1 MTLDKLVV
9 HDCLLPDVAATA
21 VAAGKLATLCRPGD
35 VICLFGDLGA
45 GKTTFA
51 RGFMRALGVS
61 DDIPSP
67 TFNLLLTY
75 DTVIG
80 TVWHFDLY
88 RLNTADE
95 IHELGFEDAMADGIS
110 LIEWPDRLGSW
121 LPARRV
127 EIHLVETQENTCRQL
142 FLHAVGDGSS
152 RWLIPW

>member
-1 MTLDKLVV
+1 MT
-9 HDCLLPDVAATA
+9 ATI
-21 VAAGKLATLCRPGD
+21 VAAGKLAALCRPGD

-110 LIEWPDRLGSW
+110 LIEWPDRLGDW
-121 LPARRV
+121 LPERRI
-127 EIHLVETQENTCRQL
+127 EIYLTETNLDTCRQL
-142 FLHAVGDGSS
+142 QLRAVGAGFE
-152 RWLIPW
+152 RWRAPW

>member
-1 MTLDKLVV
+1 MV
-9 HDCLLPDVAATA
+9 HDCLLPDVTATT
-21 VAAGKLATLCRPGD
+21 VAAGKLAALCRPGD

-51 RGFMRALGVS
+51 RGFMRALGVA

-88 RLNTADE
+88 RLNEPNE
-95 IHELGFEDAMADGIS
+95 IIELGFEDAMSDGIS
-110 LIEWPDRLGSW
+110 LIEWPDRLGNW
-121 LPARRV
+121 LPERRI
-127 EIHLVETQENTCRQL
+127 EIYLTETKVDTCRQL
-142 FLHAVGDGSS
+142 HLRAVGAGFE
-152 RWLIPW
+152 RWRGPW

>member
-51 RGFMRALGVS
+51 RGFIRALGVL

-88 RLNTADE
+88 RLNTAAE
-95 IHELGFEDAMADGIS
+95 TRNLGKPEP
-110 LIEWPDRLGSW
+110 IEGASIYL
-121 LPARRV
+121 
-127 EIHLVETQENTCRQL
+127 TT
-142 FLHAVGDGSS
+142 
-152 RWLIPW
+152 

>member
-1 MTLDKLVV
+1 MIQ
-9 HDCLLPDVAATA
+9 DCLLPDVAATIA
-21 VAAGKLATLCRPGD
+21 TAGKLATLARPGD
-35 VICLFGDLGA
+35 VLCLFGELGA

-51 RGFMRALGVS
+51 RGFLRALGVS

-75 DTVIG
+75 DTAIG

-95 IHELGFEDAMADGIS
+95 IHELGFEDAMVDGIS

-121 LPARRV
+121 LPEKRV
-127 EIHLVETQENTCRQL
+127 EIHLVETSDYTCRQL
-142 FLHAVGDGSS
+142 RLHALGSETS
-152 RWLIPW
+152 RWQTPW

>member
-1 MTLDKLVV
+1 MV
-9 HDCLLPDVAATA
+9 HDCLLPDVTATT
-21 VAAGKLATLCRPGD
+21 VAAGKLAALCRPGD

-45 GKTTFA
+45 GKTTLA

-88 RLNTADE
+88 RINTADE

-142 FLHAVGDGSS
+142 ILHVVGDESG
-152 RWLIPW
+152 RWLTPW